1 MFYTGFSD
9 EAGDSID
16 EQIDATLALGWHFIE
31 SRSVNK
37 QNITDIPDLEFDFL
51 IHSLQKHGIKINC
64 FGSAIANWS
73 THPRSELDF
82 ENSLNALKRAIPRMQ
97 KAGTR
102 FIRGMSFGIARD
114 EKPDSMELEKIIFRK
129 VQKFVDLCADS
140 GIIYLHE
147 NCMNYGGLS
156 YHHTLRLLDA
166 VKSPNLRLVFD
177 TGNPVGS
184 DYHVGSPPFQK
195 QNSWEFYK
203 NVREFID
210 YVHIKD
216 CVFIAE
222 TGSVFPDLRY
232 TFAGEGD
239 GHVQQIVTD
248 LLKNGYDGGFS
259 IEPHL
264 SIVHHQ
270 RANDTLHNNQF
281 NNYVS
286 YGQKFMEMV
295 NQILLEN
302 DFSSH
307 S

>member
-9 EAGDSID
+9 EAGDAIQ
-16 EQIDATLALGWHFIE
+16 EQIDATFALGWQFIE

-37 QNITDIPDLEFDFL
+37 QNITDIPEQEFDL
-51 IHSLQKHGIKINC
+51 ILTSLQAHGIKISC

-73 THPRSELDF
+73 THPRSEMDY
-82 ENSLNALKRAIPRMQ
+82 ENSLNALKRAIPRMK

-114 EKPDSMELEKIIFRK
+114 EKPDSPELEKIIFRK
-129 VQKFVDLCADS
+129 VQNFVNICEDS

-156 YHHTLRLLDA
+156 FHHTLRLLEA
-166 VKSPNLRLVFD
+166 IKSPNLRLVFD

-184 DYHVGSPPFQK
+184 DHHVGSPPYQK
-195 QNSWEFYK
+195 QNSWEFYQ

-216 CVFIAE
+216 CVFLAE
-222 TGSVFPDLRY
+222 TGGIFPDLQY
-232 TFAGEGD
+232 TFAGEGH
-239 GHVQQIVTD
+239 GQVKQIVTD

-264 SIVHHQ
+264 SVVHHQ
-270 RANDTLHNNQF
+270 ADKSAVQNNPF

-286 YGQKFMEMV
+286 YGQKFMQMV

-302 DFSSH
+302 DFTQH